1 MLCIVSNTAYRL
13 WCFGCLLWWK
23 LLTIDPA
30 AIRLNISLLVKHSTK
45 TIHHHY
51 HHNFSKTYVKKW
63 RTATKVNTPILPSYE
78 TSEWNWQSVL
88 RSTITYLP
96 ISTLQLLLLLRDWNR
111 LSFFIAVY
119 HDHSVVNIIV
129 HNTWQQ
135 YFATLIFSSV

>member
-88 RSTITYLP
+88 RSTIASSNWFEFTNQY
-96 ISTLQLLLLLRDWNR
+96 SATA
-111 LSFFIAVY
+111 FIAKRLKPSFVFHGCLSWSFSRKY
-119 HDHSVVNIIV
+119 HLS
-129 HNTWQQ
+129 
-135 YFATLIFSSV
+135 